1 MINAAEIHAAGDGVV
16 VGTGIVELRIP
27 ECGSLKEKRGI
38 LSRILKRTQNSFNV
52 SIAEVGQND
61 HLRRAVIG
69 FSVVGNDRRYVN
81 GKMDH
86 ILNFIEQFEL
96 AEVVGTKM
104 EIVSM
109 EHTMDARSYD
119 EEGKYD
125 GV

>member
-1 MINAAEIHAAGDGVV
+1 MV

-69 FSVVGNDRRYVN
+69 FSVVGNDRRFIN

-86 ILNFIEQFEL
+86 ILNFIERLDL
-96 AEVVGTKM
+96 AEVLGAKV

-109 EHTMDARSYD
+109 ENSMDARSY

-125 GV
+125 DV